1 MLPPGHVLQSRYTIQ
16 DHLGGGGMGS
26 VYRAYDHRLSI
37 EVAVKEFVPQPGL
50 RPEEMAQLRS
60 QFHQEA
66 TTLAR
71 LKHPGVASV
80 SDFFEEDGRVFLVM
94 QLVAGETLAKL
105 VERVGPLAEAEV
117 ARLGA
122 QLLTALDY
130 CHQHQ
135 VLHRDIKPSNIIVL
149 ADGAPVL
156 VDFGLVKQWDPANPT
171 THSLLRG
178 MGTPHYASPEHY
190 GFATGHT
197 DARSDIYSVGATLYF
212 ALTGQAPPVATDRL
226 LRPELMAPL
235 GQTAPWLSPAIV
247 AVIDQ
252 ALALAKDTRFASAA
266 AMRAALLG
274 APAYAGGAVPS
285 SARVTTALPAPA
297 QRRATPLWLAAVAGL
312 ALLVIIGF
320 LAWNLLGGS
329 RLDRPQPT
337 DETAPAVALVEAT
350 AVVASIGATAPPP
363 TAVAAIAAVTT
374 DLPPTAA
381 PAVAVIP
388 TKTSAPPTAAPP
400 TAVPPTAA
408 PTDAPVVPAGGQV
421 TAARI
426 PAPTIDGDLSEWA
439 GRTTYDSPF
448 LVYWDDGWDSTND
461 GAVRWHLG
469 WDDANLY
476 IAAQITDDRHVQTQ
490 VGNQIYKGDS
500 LEVQI
505 DTDGGGATS
514 VGPREFQVNLSPGDF
529 ATTSPSANL
538 SQGTDDGGGMFDAT
552 YSYFIAVAAQRTA
565 GGYTVEAAV
574 PWSAL
579 LTTPGSGPM
588 AIALNLDDND
598 RVGQAV
604 QEAMYSNAPNRLFL
618 DPSTWLPFSLTP

>member
-117 ARLGA
+117 ARLGS

-135 VLHRDIKPSNIIVL
+135 VLHRDIKPSNILVL

-226 LRPELMAPL
+226 MRPELMAPL
-235 GQTAPWLSPAIV
+235 AQTAPWLSPTIV

-285 SARVTTALPAPA
+285 SARVTTTIAGPAP
-297 QRRATPLWLAAVAGL
+297 RRAVPLWLAAVAGL
-312 ALLVIIGF
+312 ALLVVIGF

-329 RLDRPQPT
+329 RSGPPGSS
-337 DETAPAVALVEAT
+337 DEAAKAIVSVEAT
-350 AVVASIGATAPPP
+350 AVVASIGATAPVP
-363 TAVAAIAAVTT
+363 TGTVTNAAEPV
-374 DLPPTAA
+374 
-381 PAVAVIP
+381 VAVIP
-388 TKTSAPPTAAPP
+388 TKTSAPPTA
-400 TAVPPTAA
+400 VPPTAT
-408 PTDAPVVPAGGQV
+408 PTDVPIVPAGGQV

-448 LVYWDDGWDSTND
+448 LVYWDDGWDNTND
-461 GAVRWHLG
+461 GTVRWHLG
-469 WDDANLY
+469 WDDTSLY
-476 IAAQITDDRHVQTQ
+476 IAAQVTDDRHVQTQ
-490 VGNQIYKGDS
+490 AGNKVYLGDS

-514 VGPREFQVNLSPGDF
+514 LSPREFQVNLSPGDF
-529 ATTSPSANL
+529 ATTPPSANL
-538 SQGTDDGGGMFDAT
+538 SQGTDGGGMFDAT
-552 YSYFIAVAAQRTA
+552 YSYFIAVAARRT
-565 GGYTVEAAV
+565 GDGYTVEAAV
-574 PWSAL
+574 PWPAL

-598 RVGQAV
+598 RIGQAV